1 MIGVTSDQHFF
12 SLTNSTYSILIIS
25 VFLVLLGIE
34 NVDAIVARFLA
45 QFNTSSPG
53 MTLFVIISIGYIVG
67 QFFLL
72 RFMNSSSHTIKVRSS
87 LISNLHKAVTIVQ
100 WALVGNVILLIIQM
114 ALFSSYSILSLVFV
128 AYVTNFFTAGLLA
141 VFALRFFSWYR
152 NGNHSL
158 GILLY
163 ALAFIILAT
172 SEVFAGV
179 GSGYLLWQKDDTITP
194 ASEVHFRNF
203 PEGSLL
209 DIFFSSYSYVDY
221 SSFLLTLIASALLLY
236 HYSKKSRTPKMII
249 IIALPILGYTATI
262 LDALNIYD
270 TDTNPDL
277 FYYYVFQ
284 ILASI
289 SGGALFAF
297 SFWFISKRL
306 PESPVKTFLK
316 IAALGFVILYLSN
329 HIDVNAGPYPP
340 YGINALSLLPLSSYF
355 VLFGLYSSALSL
367 SQDITL
373 RNHLRSMARNDQNL
387 LSSIGTA
394 QMENEVKRAVGE
406 LKGVADVEEKELAE
420 KTGIE
425 TPIAQNEVEDYLK
438 QVIEEVARSRKK

>member
-1 MIGVTSDQHFF
+1 MSSDHQFF
-12 SLTNSTYSILIIS
+12 SLNNSRYSILIIS

-34 NVDAIVARFLA
+34 NVDTIVARFLV
-45 QFNTSSPG
+45 QFNTSNAG
-53 MTLFVIISIGYIVG
+53 MALFITISIGYILG
-67 QFFLL
+67 QFLLL

-87 LISNLHKAVTIVQ
+87 LIRSLHKAVSIVQ
-100 WALVGNVILLIIQM
+100 WVLVGNVILLIIQM
-114 ALFSSYSILSLVFV
+114 TLLSSYSIISLLLV
-128 AYVTNFFTAGLLA
+128 AYVSNFFTASLLA
-141 VFALRFFSWYR
+141 IFAFRFFSWYR

-172 SEVFAGV
+172 SEVFAGI
-179 GSGYLLWQKDDTITP
+179 GSGYLLWQKDDIITP
-194 ASEVHFRNF
+194 ASEVHFANF

-209 DIFFSSYSYVDY
+209 NIFFSSYSYVDY
-221 SSFLLTLIASALLLY
+221 TSFLLTLVASALLLY
-236 HYSKKSRTPKMII
+236 HYSKKARTPKMII
-249 IIALPILGYTATI
+249 IIALPILGYTSTI

-270 TDTNPDL
+270 TDTNPNL

-284 ILASI
+284 ILAAI
-289 SGGALFAF
+289 SGGVLFAF
-297 SFWFISKRL
+297 SFWVISKKL

-316 IAALGFVILYLSN
+316 IAALGFILLYLSN
-329 HIDVNAGPYPP
+329 HTDVNSATYPP
-340 YGINALSLLPLSSYF
+340 YGINSLSLLPLSSYF